1 MKLVGI
7 LNITPDSFRDGGTYM
22 TKQSA
27 LKQAADLF
35 SQGATYIDVGA
46 EATNPFVSVIDPNDE
61 ITRLTPVLPELLKKF
76 AGSVS
81 IDTYHPETVAWAL
94 QYGKPILN
102 DVSGLY
108 KVTMQEIAAVY
119 GLTVV
124 VGHLPRETKG
134 IPIVA
139 HNIKPIDSA
148 IQVRDEL
155 LERALALEKFGIKK
169 ADIVLDPNIGF
180 GKTMQLNW
188 KLLSFAKLV
197 PDYQVMIGHSHKR
210 FLGFDIEGFEIPN
223 GQTLRYTRERNV
235 EAANQVMRAG
245 TEYLRVHEPSWYK
258 ISAL

>member
-7 LNITPDSFRDGGTYM
+7 LNITPDSFRDGGVYI

-27 LKQAADLF
+27 LKQATNLF

-46 EATNPFVSVIDPNDE
+46 EATNPFVSAIDPEEE
-61 ITRLTPVLPELLKKF
+61 IARLAPVLPELLKTF
-76 AGSVS
+76 IGSVS

-94 QYGKPILN
+94 KYGKPILN

-108 KVTMQEIAAVY
+108 KKAMQKIAAKR

-124 VGHLPRETKG
+124 VGHLPKEAKG
-134 IPIVA
+134 IPIAA
-139 HNIKPIDSA
+139 HNVKPVDSA
-148 IQVRDEL
+148 TQVRDEL

-180 GKTMQLNW
+180 GKTMRLNW
-188 KLLSFAKLV
+188 ELLSFAKLV

-210 FLGFDIEGFEIPN
+210 FLGFDRKGLEVPN
-223 GQTLRYTRERNV
+223 GQTLRYTKERNV
-235 EAANQVMRAG
+235 EAADRVMRAS